1 VNGKRKAMY
10 EVSIRK
16 TFSAAHTLDIG
27 GKCEDLH
34 GHNFTVDITVSS
46 QDLDSEGLVIDFRV
60 LKGWAD
66 EILNELDHTYLND
79 LAPFKGINPSS
90 ESVARFIFDRI
101 VEKARNKNI
110 TVSKVTVW
118 ESNSAWATY
127 RGTESG

>member
-1 VNGKRKAMY
+1 MY

-16 TFSAAHTLDIG
+16 SFSAAHTLDIG

-46 QDLDSEGLVIDFRV
+46 QSLDSEGLVIDFRI
-60 LKGWAD
+60 LKEWTND
-66 EILNELDHTYLND
+66 ILDELDHTYLND
-79 LAPFKGINPSS
+79 LSHFKDINPSS
-90 ESVARFIFDRI
+90 ESVARFIFDRT
-101 VEKARNKNI
+101 VEKARDKNI

-118 ESNSAWATY
+118 ESNTAWATY

>member
-1 VNGKRKAMY
+1 MY

-16 TFSAAHTLDIG
+16 SFSAAHTLDIG

-46 QDLDSEGLVIDFRV
+46 QDLDSEGLVIDFRI
-60 LKGWAD
+60 LKEWTED
-66 EILNELDHTYLND
+66 ILGELDHTYLND
-79 LAPFKGINPSS
+79 LQPFKDINPSS

-101 VEKARNKNI
+101 VEKARDKNI

-118 ESNSAWATY
+118 ESNTAWATY
-127 RGTESG
+127 REKKSG

>member
-1 VNGKRKAMY
+1 MEKTMY

-16 TFSAAHTLDIG
+16 SFSAAHTLDIG

-46 QDLDSEGLVIDFRV
+46 QDLDSEGLVIDFRI
-60 LKGWAD
+60 LKEWTED
-66 EILNELDHTYLND
+66 ILDELDHTYLND
-79 LAPFKGINPSS
+79 LPPFKDINPSS

-101 VEKARNKNI
+101 VEKARDKNI

-118 ESNSAWATY
+118 ESNTAWATY
-127 RGTESG
+127 RETESG

>member
-1 VNGKRKAMY
+1 MY
-10 EVSIRK
+10 EASIRK
-16 TFSAAHTLDIG
+16 SFSAAHTLDIG

-34 GHNFTVDITVSS
+34 GHNFTVDITVRS
-46 QDLDSEGLVIDFRV
+46 QDLDSEGLVVDFRI
-60 LKGWAD
+60 LKGWTD
-66 EILNELDHTYLND
+66 DILNELDHTYLND
-79 LAPFKGINPSS
+79 LPHFKGLNPSS

-101 VEKARNKNI
+101 VEKVRNKNI

>member
-1 VNGKRKAMY
+1 MY

-16 TFSAAHTLDIG
+16 SFSAAHTLDIG

-46 QDLDSEGLVIDFRV
+46 QDLNREGLVVDFRV
-60 LKGWAD
+60 LKGWTD

-79 LAPFKGINPSS
+79 LPPFKNINPSS
-90 ESVARFIFDRI
+90 ESVARFIFDRL
-101 VEKARNKNI
+101 VGKVRNEDI
-110 TVSKVTVW
+110 TVTKVTVW

-127 RGTESG
+127 RGTKSG

>member
-1 VNGKRKAMY
+1 MY

-16 TFSAAHTLDIG
+16 SFSAAHTLDIG

-46 QDLDSEGLVIDFRV
+46 QDLDSEGLVIDFRI
-60 LKGWAD
+60 LKEWTED
-66 EILNELDHTYLND
+66 ILDELDHTYLND
-79 LAPFKGINPSS
+79 LQPFKDINPSS

-101 VEKARNKNI
+101 VEKARDKNI

-118 ESNSAWATY
+118 ESNTAWATY
-127 RGTESG
+127 REKKSG